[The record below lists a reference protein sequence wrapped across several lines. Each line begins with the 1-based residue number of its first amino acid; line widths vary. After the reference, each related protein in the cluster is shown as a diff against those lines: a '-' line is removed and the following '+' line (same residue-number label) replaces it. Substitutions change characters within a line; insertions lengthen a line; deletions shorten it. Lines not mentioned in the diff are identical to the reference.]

1 MAPEAQTQKQPSPAL
16 VFETLNGYQ
25 RTQALKAGI
34 ELELFT
40 AIGEGN
46 VTAKAIAARC
56 GASERGTRIL
66 CDFLTVAGFLAKQ
79 GNNYSLTPD
88 SATFLDKRSPA
99 YMGTVSEF
107 ILSDHIRDKF
117 DRLTDAV
124 RKGGSVAED
133 EAFQPDHPMWVN
145 FARAMQPMMAM
156 PAQLMAQLVDA
167 KHDRPLRVLD
177 IAAGHG
183 LFGLAFAKQNPQVE
197 VTAVDWPKVVE
208 VAKEN
213 AQAAG
218 VADRYRTNPGSA
230 FDVDYGTGY
239 DLVLL
244 TNFLHHFDKAT
255 CETLLRKV
263 HAALADD
270 GRAVTLEFVPNDD
283 RVTPP
288 QAAVFSMQ
296 MLGGTPAGDAYTFAE
311 LEEMFRNAGFARSE
325 MHELPPTIER
335 VVISH
340 KNAV

>member
-16 VFETLNGYQ
+16 VFDTFNAYQ
-25 RTQALKAGI
+25 RTEALKAGI

-46 VTAKAIAARC
+46 ATAKAIAERC

-66 CDFLTVAGFLAKQ
+66 CDFLTVAGFFTKQ

-117 DRLTDAV
+117 DHLTEAV

-156 PAQLMAQLVDA
+156 PAQLIAQLIDA

-213 AQAAG
+213 AQATG
-218 VADRYRTNPGSA
+218 VADRYHTNPGSA

-283 RVTPP
+283 RITPP

-311 LEEMFRNAGFARSE
+311 LEQMFRNAGYRRSE
-325 MHELPPTIER
+325 LHELPPSIER
-335 VVISH
+335 VIVSF
-340 KNAV
+340 K

>member
-1 MAPEAQTQKQPSPAL
+1 MAPEVQTQKQPSPAL

-46 VTAKAIAARC
+46 ATAKAIAARC

-66 CDFLTVAGFLAKQ
+66 CDFLTVAGFLTKQ

-107 ILSDHIRDKF
+107 ILSDHIKDKF

-255 CETLLRKV
+255 CETLLRKA

-283 RVTPP
+283 RITPP

-311 LEEMFRNAGFARSE
+311 LEQMFRNAGFSRSE

-335 VVISH
+335 VIVSY
-340 KNAV
+340 K